1 MCWVLNTR
9 HHLTQTHFSPGWAQ
23 TRSSRPTALLYQCQI
38 SVKEKELTL
47 LCCSNQSRTATPM
60 QTLTAS
66 LLRRSCSFLRAI
78 SLSFSKGIWAIKAC
92 PVADF
97 GSSSSRVSNAVFVQM
112 FSIRSASFLTASRF
126 SSILHRFS
134 WLKNKE
140 ALESSRWRQS
150 EYWTSLLN
158 TSFFQEML
166 SSHFLPPVSSGL
178 SHVPSLRQ
186 PCGNAGR
193 HLWTTSQRPG
203 PLTDWPV
210 LPRSQHFLGQLPT
223 QRVFEIISEIQN
235 SSRADVIFKTMQI
248 SQLLDIERIQ
258 SLEVF

>member
-1 MCWVLNTR
+1 
-9 HHLTQTHFSPGWAQ
+9 
-23 TRSSRPTALLYQCQI
+23 
-38 SVKEKELTL
+38 
-47 LCCSNQSRTATPM
+47 M

-66 LLRRSCSFLRAI
+66 LLRRSCSFFRAI

-92 PVADF
+92 PMADL

-134 WLKNKE
+134 GLENKE
-140 ALESSRWRQS
+140 AVESLHWRQS
-150 EYWTSLLN
+150 EYGTSLLN
-158 TSFFQEML
+158 TSSFQEML

-178 SHVPSLRQ
+178 SHVPSLRR

-193 HLWTTSQRPG
+193 RLWTTSLKPG

-210 LPRSQHFLGQLPT
+210 LPRSRHFLGRFPT
-223 QRVFEIISEIQN
+223 QRFFEVISEIQN
-235 SSRADVIFKTMQI
+235 NSRADVVFKTMHI

-258 SLEVF
+258 SLEVL